1 MVLTICLTLTLNASM
16 TSLKFLFP
24 RILFFIALT
33 ASLGLQTEQ
42 HHNSYVRQCMLYNLE
57 TQSTIQLNELFRF
70 GHLSSL
76 LLF

>member
-1 MVLTICLTLTLNASM
+1 MCKHEQEALMVFTICLTLTLKASM

-42 HHNSYVRQCMLYNLE
+42 HNKKYVKQ
-57 TQSTIQLNELFRF
+57 
-70 GHLSSL
+70 
-76 LLF
+76 

>member
-1 MVLTICLTLTLNASM
+1 M

-42 HHNSYVRQCMLYNLE
+42 HNKKYVKQWILYNLE
-57 TQSTIQLNELFRF
+57 TQSTILEWTIQVWT
-70 GHLSSL
+70 
-76 LLF
+76 LLFYANSDSLS